1 MLANEESNMP
11 DDPKIGFIGLGLMGQ
26 AFTKRLVSSSYEVTG
41 FDLDAQKIDRASR
54 HGVVGVE
61 SCADVASR
69 SDIVLVCVT
78 STDAVREA
86 VFGLGGVAEFADG
99 DKVLVD
105 HSTTIIEDTKSMADE
120 LRKLT
125 GMGWVDAPVSGG
137 PPAAEAGTL
146 AIMAGGSD
154 QDIERVTPV
163 MNVLADTFTHL
174 GGVGAGQVTK
184 MVNQILVLN
193 NYCVLAE
200 ALALAE
206 AAGIDASKIPEALAP
221 GHAGSNLLKAAF
233 PRMIARDFEPAGYA
247 RQILKDLDMVHDIAK
262 SLKVPTPM
270 SSQAATLFRIL
281 VGKGHAEKDGIA
293 VLKLYDQKDTV

>member
-1 MLANEESNMP
+1 MSEKP
-11 DDPKIGFIGLGLMGQ
+11 TIGFIGLGLMGQ
-26 AFTKRLVSSSYEVTG
+26 AFTKRLTSAGYTVNG
-41 FDLDAQKIDRASR
+41 FDIDVDKVEQATK
-54 HGVVGVE
+54 HGVVAARSSAEVT
-61 SCADVASR
+61 VR
-69 SDIVLVCVT
+69 SDVVLMCVI
-78 STDAVREA
+78 STDAVHDA
-86 VFGLGGVAEFADG
+86 VFGPDGVVDAASA

-105 HSTTIIEDTKSMADE
+105 HSTTVFESTKTMADE
-120 LRKLT
+120 LRART

-137 PPAAEAGTL
+137 PPAAEAGRL

-154 QDIERVTPV
+154 ADIARVAPL
-163 MNVLADTFTHL
+163 MDDLADTFTHL

-193 NYCVLAE
+193 NYCILAE

-206 AAGIDASKIPEALAP
+206 AAGIDASKIPDALAP

-247 RQILKDLDMVHDIAK
+247 RQILKDLDMVHDIART
-262 SLKVPTPM
+262 LKVPTPM

>member
-1 MLANEESNMP
+1 MP
-11 DDPKIGFIGLGLMGQ
+11 EKPNIGFIGLGLMGQ
-26 AFTKRLVSSSYEVTG
+26 AFTKRLTSCGYTVTG
-41 FDLDAQKIDRASR
+41 FDIDPGKVERATG
-54 HGVVGVE
+54 HGVVAAASSAEV
-61 SCADVASR
+61 ADK
-69 SDIVLVCVT
+69 SDIVLVCVI
-78 STDAVREA
+78 STDAVHDA
-86 VFGLGGVAEFADG
+86 VFGPGGVVGSASA

-105 HSTTIIEDTKSMADE
+105 HSTTIVETTKVMADE
-120 LRKLT
+120 LREQT

-154 QDIERVTPV
+154 EDIARVSPL
-163 MNVLADTFTHL
+163 MDDLASTFTHL
-174 GGVGAGQVTK
+174 GGIGAGQVTK

-206 AAGIDASKIPEALAP
+206 AAGIDAGKIPDALAP
-221 GHAGSNLLKAAF
+221 GHAGSNLLEAAF

-247 RQILKDLDMVHDIAK
+247 RQVLKDLDMVHDIAR

-293 VLKLYDQKDTV
+293 VLKLYDQNDSV

>member
-1 MLANEESNMP
+1 MP
-11 DDPKIGFIGLGLMGQ
+11 DKPTIGFIGLGLMGQ
-26 AFTKRLVSSSYEVTG
+26 AFTKRLAASGYSVTG
-41 FDLDAQKIDRASR
+41 FDIAAEKIDEAT
-54 HGVVGVE
+54 HHAVTPAT
-61 SCADVASR
+61 SCAEVAAA
-69 SDIVLVCVT
+69 SDIILICVT
-78 STDAVREA
+78 STDCVHTA
-86 VFGLGGVAEFADG
+86 VFGPGGIAESANA

-105 HSTTIIEDTKSMADE
+105 HSTTIFESTKLMADE
-120 LRKLT
+120 LRERT

-154 QDIERVTPV
+154 ADIGRVAPV
-163 MNVLADTFTHL
+163 MNDLASTFTHL

-206 AAGIDASKIPEALAP
+206 AAGIDASKVPDALAP
-221 GHAGSNLLKAAF
+221 GHAGSNLLKSAF

-281 VGKGHAEKDGIA
+281 VGKGHGEKDGIS
-293 VLKLYDQKDTV
+293 VLKLYDQDDSV

>member
-1 MLANEESNMP
+1 MP
-11 DDPKIGFIGLGLMGQ
+11 TKPSIGFIGLGLMGQ
-26 AFTKRLVSSSYEVTG
+26 AFTKRLVAAGYTVTG
-41 FDLDAQKIDRASR
+41 FDIVAEKVQQAAK
-54 HGVVGVE
+54 HGVVAATSPAEVT
-61 SCADVASR
+61 SR
-69 SDIVLVCVT
+69 SDVVLLCVI
-78 STDAVREA
+78 STDAVHEV
-86 VFGLGGVAEFADG
+86 VFGSRGVVDSASA

-105 HSTTIIEDTKSMADE
+105 HSTTIMENTKAMANT
-120 LRKLT
+120 LREGS

-154 QDIERVTPV
+154 GDIAKIAPL
-163 MNVLADTFTHL
+163 MDDLASTFTHL

-206 AAGIDASKIPEALAP
+206 AAGIDASKIPDALAP
-221 GHAGSNLLKAAF
+221 GHAGSNLLKAIF
-233 PRMIARDFEPAGYA
+233 PRMIARDFAPAGYA

-262 SLKVPTPM
+262 VLKVPTPM
-270 SSQAATLFRIL
+270 SSQAASLFRIL
-281 VGKGHAEKDGIA
+281 VSKGHADKDGIA
-293 VLKLYDQKDTV
+293 VLKLYDQNDTV

>member
-1 MLANEESNMP
+1 MP
-11 DDPKIGFIGLGLMGQ
+11 EHPPIGFIGLGLMGQ
-26 AFTKRLVSSSYEVTG
+26 AFTRRLAARGYSVTG
-41 FDLDAQKIDRASR
+41 FDVAAEKVDEAAQ
-54 HGVVGVE
+54 HGVSPAA
-61 SCADVASR
+61 SCAEVASA
-69 SDIVLVCVT
+69 SDIILMCVT
-78 STDAVREA
+78 STDCVHEA
-86 VFGLGGVAEFADG
+86 VFGRGGVAESASA

-105 HSTTIIEDTKSMADE
+105 HSTTIFEATKSMADE
-120 LRKLT
+120 LRDRS

-146 AIMAGGSD
+146 AIMAGGAD
-154 QDIERVTPV
+154 ADIERVAPV
-163 MNVLADTFTHL
+163 INDLASTFTHL

-206 AAGIDASKIPEALAP
+206 AAGIDASRIPDALAP
-221 GHAGSNLLKAAF
+221 GHAGSNLLQSAF

-281 VGKGHAEKDGIA
+281 VGKGHGEKDGIS
-293 VLKLYDQKDTV
+293 VLKLYDQHDNV

>member
-1 MLANEESNMP
+1 MP
-11 DDPKIGFIGLGLMGQ
+11 EKPNIGFIGLGLMGQ
-26 AFTKRLVSSSYEVTG
+26 AFTKRLTSCGYTVTG
-41 FDLDAQKIDRASR
+41 FDIDAAKVELAAR
-54 HGVVGVE
+54 HGVVAATSSAEVTE
-61 SCADVASR
+61 M
-69 SDIVLVCVT
+69 SDIVLVCVV
-78 STDAVREA
+78 STDAVHET
-86 VFGLGGVAEFADG
+86 VFGSDGVVDSASAD
-99 DKVLVD
+99 KLLVD
-105 HSTTIIEDTKSMADE
+105 HSTTIVETTKAMAGA
-120 LRKLT
+120 LRERT

-137 PPAAEAGTL
+137 PPAAQAGTL

-154 QDIERVTPV
+154 TDIARVAPL
-163 MNVLADTFTHL
+163 MDDLAETFTHL
-174 GGVGAGQVTK
+174 GDVGAGQVTK

-206 AAGIDASKIPEALAP
+206 AAGIDAAKIPEALGA

-262 SLKVPTPM
+262 SFKVPTPM

-293 VLKLYDQKDTV
+293 VLKLFDQNDSV

>member
-1 MLANEESNMP
+1 MP
-11 DDPKIGFIGLGLMGQ
+11 AKPTIGFIGLGLMGQ
-26 AFTKRLVSSSYEVTG
+26 AFTKRLVSRGYAVTG
-41 FDLDAQKIDRASR
+41 FDISPDRVEQATK
-54 HGVVGVE
+54 HGVE
-61 SCADVASR
+61 AAISSADVAR
-69 SDIVLVCVT
+69 KSDIILMCVI
-78 STDAVREA
+78 STDAVHDA
-86 VFGLGGVAEFADG
+86 VFGPAGVVESAGA

-105 HSTTIIEDTKSMADE
+105 HSTTIVENTKTMADE
-120 LRKLT
+120 LNERS

-154 QDIERVTPV
+154 ADIAAVGPL
-163 MNVLADTFTHL
+163 MNDLAGTFTHL

-221 GHAGSNLLKAAF
+221 GHAGSNLLNAAF
-233 PRMIARDFEPAGYA
+233 PRMIARDFEPTGYA

-262 SLKVPTPM
+262 TLNVPTPM
-270 SSQAATLFRIL
+270 SAQAASLFRIL

-293 VLKLYDQKDTV
+293 ILKLSDQKDTV

>member
-1 MLANEESNMP
+1 MSQKP
-11 DDPKIGFIGLGLMGQ
+11 SVGFIGLGLMGQ
-26 AFTKRLVSSSYEVTG
+26 AFTRRLVSRGYTVTG
-41 FDLDAQKIDRASR
+41 FDIVADKVEAAAA
-54 HGVVGVE
+54 HGVVAARSPAEVT
-61 SCADVASR
+61 DR
-69 SDIVLVCVT
+69 SDLVLVCVT
-78 STDAVREA
+78 STDAVQDA
-86 VFGLGGVAEFADG
+86 VFGTGGVVEAAG
-99 DKVLVD
+99 ADKVLVD
-105 HSTTIIEDTKSMADE
+105 HSTTVVESTRAMAEE
-120 LRKLT
+120 LRSRT

-154 QDIERVTPV
+154 ADIATVTPV
-163 MNVLADTFTHL
+163 MDEVADTFTHL

-206 AAGIDASKIPEALAP
+206 AAGIDAAKIPEALAP
-221 GHAGSNLLKAAF
+221 GHAGSNLLKSAF

-293 VLKLYDQKDTV
+293 VLKLYDQNDTV

>member
-1 MLANEESNMP
+1 MP
-11 DDPKIGFIGLGLMGQ
+11 AKPSIGFIGLGLMGQ
-26 AFTKRLVSSSYEVTG
+26 AFTKRLTASGYTVTG
-41 FDLDAQKIDRASR
+41 FDVVAEKIQQATK
-54 HGVVGVE
+54 HGVIP
-61 SCADVASR
+61 ASSSAQVTSN
-69 SDIVLVCVT
+69 SDIVLMCVV
-78 STDAVREA
+78 STDAVHEA
-86 VFGLGGVAEFADG
+86 VFGSGGVVESASAD
-99 DKVLVD
+99 KLLVD
-105 HSTTIIEDTKSMADE
+105 HSTTIVESTKAMADE
-120 LRKLT
+120 LRERT

-146 AIMAGGSD
+146 AIMAGGSEA
-154 QDIERVTPV
+154 DITRVTPL
-163 MNVLADTFTHL
+163 MKALASTFTHL
-174 GGVGAGQVTK
+174 GSVGAGQVTK

-206 AAGIDASKIPEALAP
+206 AAGIDASKIPEALAS

-262 SLKVPTPM
+262 TLKVPTPM
-270 SSQAATLFRIL
+270 SSQAASLFRIL
-281 VGKGHAEKDGIA
+281 VSKGHAEKDGIA

>member
-1 MLANEESNMP
+1 MP
-11 DDPKIGFIGLGLMGQ
+11 TKPTIGFIGLGLMGQ
-26 AFTKRLVSSSYEVTG
+26 AFTKRLVARGYTVTG
-41 FDLDAQKIDRASR
+41 FDIAAEKIEQARK
-54 HGVVGVE
+54 HGVE
-61 SCADVASR
+61 AATSSADVTSK
-69 SDIVLVCVT
+69 SDIILMCVV
-78 STDAVREA
+78 STDAVHDT
-86 VFGLGGVAEFADG
+86 VFGPSGVVESADA
-99 DKVLVD
+99 DKLLVD
-105 HSTTIIEDTKSMADE
+105 HSTTIVENTKAMADT
-120 LRKLT
+120 LRERS

-154 QDIERVTPV
+154 ADIARVGPL
-163 MNVLADTFTHL
+163 MNDLASTFTHL

-221 GHAGSNLLKAAF
+221 GHAGSNLLNAAF

-270 SSQAATLFRIL
+270 SSQAASLFRIL

-293 VLKLYDQKDTV
+293 ILKLYDQKDTV

>member
-1 MLANEESNMP
+1 
-11 DDPKIGFIGLGLMGQ
+11 MGQ
-26 AFTKRLVSSSYEVTG
+26 AFTKRLGARGYRVTG
-41 FDLDAQKIDRASR
+41 FDIDGEKVERAGK
-54 HGVVGVE
+54 HGVDAAT
-61 SCADVASR
+61 SAADVTER
-69 SDIVLVCVT
+69 SDIVLMCVV
-78 STDAVREA
+78 STDAVHEA
-86 VFGLGGVAEFADG
+86 VFGPGGVAEAASAE
-99 DKVLVD
+99 KVLVD
-105 HSTTIIEDTKSMADE
+105 HSTTVVETTKIMAEE
-120 LRKLT
+120 LAERSA
-125 GMGWVDAPVSGG
+125 MGWVDAPVSGG
-137 PPAAEAGTL
+137 PPAAESGTL

-154 QDIERVTPV
+154 ADIARVVPV
-163 MNVLADTFTHL
+163 MADLAATFTHL

-206 AAGIDASKIPEALAP
+206 AAGIDAAKIPEALAP

-293 VLKLYDQKDTV
+293 VLKLYDQNDSV

>member
-1 MLANEESNMP
+1 MP
-11 DDPKIGFIGLGLMGQ
+11 TKPTIGFIGLGLMGQ
-26 AFTKRLVSSSYEVTG
+26 AFTKRLVARGYTVTG
-41 FDLDAQKIDRASR
+41 FDIAAEKIEQARK
-54 HGVVGVE
+54 HGVE
-61 SCADVASR
+61 AATSSADVTSK
-69 SDIVLVCVT
+69 SDIILMCVV
-78 STDAVREA
+78 STDAVHDT
-86 VFGLGGVAEFADG
+86 VFGPSGVVESADA
-99 DKVLVD
+99 DKLLVD
-105 HSTTIIEDTKSMADE
+105 HSTTIVENTKAMADT
-120 LRKLT
+120 LRERS

-154 QDIERVTPV
+154 ADIARVGPL
-163 MNVLADTFTHL
+163 MNDLASTFTHL

-221 GHAGSNLLKAAF
+221 GHAGSNLLNAAF

-247 RQILKDLDMVHDIAK
+247 RQVLKDLDMVHDIAK

-270 SSQAATLFRIL
+270 SSQAASLFRIL

-293 VLKLYDQKDTV
+293 ILKLYDQKDTV

>member
-1 MLANEESNMP
+1 MP

-26 AFTKRLVSSSYEVTG
+26 AFTKRLVSSGYTVTA
-41 FDLDAQKIDRASR
+41 FDLDLEKIRQATK
-54 HGVVGVE
+54 HGVTAANSSAEVT
-61 SCADVASR
+61 SN
-69 SDIVLVCVT
+69 SDIVLLCVT
-78 STDAVREA
+78 STDAVRAA
-86 VFGLGGVAEFADG
+86 VFGPGGVAESAG
-99 DKVLVD
+99 AGKVLVD
-105 HSTTIIEDTKSMADE
+105 HSTTIVESTKSMADD
-120 LRKLT
+120 LRAT
-125 GMGWVDAPVSGG
+125 SGMGWVDAPVSGG

-154 QDIERVTPV
+154 EDIASVSPV
-163 MNVLADTFTHL
+163 MGVLADTFTHL

-193 NYCVLAE
+193 NYCVIAE

-247 RQILKDLDMVHDIAK
+247 RQILKDLDMVHDIAR
-262 SLKVPTPM
+262 SMKVPTPM

-281 VGKGHAEKDGIA
+281 VGKGHGEEDGIA
-293 VLKLYDQKDTV
+293 VLKLYDQEDTV